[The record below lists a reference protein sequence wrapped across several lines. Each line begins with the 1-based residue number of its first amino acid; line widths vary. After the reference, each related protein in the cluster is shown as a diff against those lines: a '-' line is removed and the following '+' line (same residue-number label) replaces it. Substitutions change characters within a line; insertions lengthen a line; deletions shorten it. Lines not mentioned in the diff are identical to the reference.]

1 ADSAYY
7 GYADSVIRC
16 FGKPIIWS
24 QGSQLSADTV
34 YMILKNQKMEN
45 ILFDKN
51 AFIVNTQLDSTKFNQ
66 VKGRKITGYFKNNE
80 LNRVYVDGNA
90 ESVYYTVEDNK
101 YSGMVRSVSSRIK
114 IQFENKEMTDVISIR
129 QAESTYYPI
138 ASLAAD
144 KEILEGFIWKP
155 ELRPKS
161 KQEIIYLNRSIAKEE
176 KPTIEKQTSKEEV
189 SDEDPSEITEEK

>member
-1 ADSAYY
+1 SLNEEDILSLDSSLTVIPIGTGDSLLNEATKIALKAKTDSLNTDTGETRIVRAYHNVKIFKSDLQAIADSAYY

-80 LNRVYVDGNA
+80 LNRVYVD
-90 ESVYYTVEDNK
+90 
-101 YSGMVRSVSSRIK
+101 
-114 IQFENKEMTDVISIR
+114 
-129 QAESTYYPI
+129 
-138 ASLAAD
+138 
-144 KEILEGFIWKP
+144 
-155 ELRPKS
+155 
-161 KQEIIYLNRSIAKEE
+161 
-176 KPTIEKQTSKEEV
+176 
-189 SDEDPSEITEEK
+189 